1 MVSKRIMVS
10 QPMSG
15 VPDDLVRKRNKD
27 AIFNI
32 CFIKLFDICKNW
44 VGVIDDFPDDF
55 DAMVVGAAKTKR
67 IKEITH
73 YEEIDIVT
81 TIDATPPEDSPCG
94 RLWYLG
100 NAIQCMGLV
109 DEVYFH
115 WCYPIAKGCLCE
127 RYIADQYNVPTMLA
141 DRILSEEFKPVF
153 ERYPRL
159 REIINDQIKITLP

>member
-1 MVSKRIMVS
+1 MTSKRIMVS

-27 AIFNI
+27 ALFNI
-32 CFIKLFDICKNW
+32 CFIKLFDIWKNQ
-44 VGVIDDFPDDF
+44 VVIIDKFPDDF
-55 DAMVVGAAKTKR
+55 DAMVIGAAKTKK
-67 IKEITH
+67 ILH
-73 YEEIDIVT
+73 YEEIDIVS
-81 TIDATPPEDSPCG
+81 TIDATPSEDSPCG

-115 WCYPIAKGCLCE
+115 WCYPIAKGCLSE
-127 RYIADQYNVPTMLA
+127 RYIADQYNIPTILA
-141 DRILSEEFKPVF
+141 DRLLSEEFKLVF
-153 ERYPRL
+153 GRYPRL